1 MVLGMRLKDFY
12 YQMEDVEGIGLSDK
26 GDRHPS
32 HKHFYIDAYDS
43 LFSAWKNEPV
53 QLMELGIASGASL
66 LMWSQYFTKGIVT
79 GLDIVEPVRKEY
91 LQSLP
96 NANMIFGDAYDNDNA
111 KYLVEN
117 LPKQD
122 VFIEDG
128 AHDVEN
134 QITALLKYN
143 KLVRSGGYYI
153 CEDMY
158 IGNLARYLTE
168 GVYQI
173 NDRNFT
179 TTIFDQHRR
188 INGLYDDVMIIIQFL
203 N

>member
-1 MVLGMRLKDFY
+1 MRLKEFY

-32 HKHFYIDAYDS
+32 HKHFYIDAYDN
-43 LFSAWKNEPV
+43 LFSAWKDEPI

-66 LMWSQYFTKGIVT
+66 LLWSQYFTKGIVT
-79 GLDIVEPVRKEY
+79 GLDVVEPVRKEY

-96 NANMIFGDAYDNDNA
+96 NTNMIFGDAYDNDNA

-128 AHDVEN
+128 AHDIDN
-134 QITALLKYN
+134 QISALMKYHS
-143 KLVRSGGYYI
+143 LVKPGGYYI
-153 CEDMY
+153 CEDLFVA
-158 IGNLARYLTE
+158 NLAKYLID

-173 NDRNFT
+173 TDRNFT
-179 TTIFDQHRR
+179 TTILDYHNRP
-188 INGLYDDVMIIIQFL
+188 NGLADDVMVIIQFL

>member
-1 MVLGMRLKDFY
+1 MSLKKHY
-12 YQMEDVEGIGLSDK
+12 SQMEDIPEIGLSDK

-43 LFSAWKNEPV
+43 LFSAFKDEPI

-66 LMWSQYFTKGIVT
+66 LLWSQYFTKGIVT

-96 NANMIFGDAYDNDNA
+96 NVHMLFGDAYDNDNA

-122 VFIEDG
+122 IFIVDG
-128 AHDVEN
+128 AHDIDN
-134 QITALLKYN
+134 QIKAFHKYS
-143 KLVRSGGYYI
+143 KLVRPGGYYI
-153 CEDMY
+153 CEDLHLQ
-158 IGNLARYLTE
+158 NLGEYLAN
-168 GVYQI
+168 GVYKI
-173 NDRNFT
+173 NDRNYML
-179 TTIFDQHRR
+179 TIYDGHGKPH
-188 INGLYDDVMIIIQFL
+188 GLWDDVMIIVNFL

>member
-1 MVLGMRLKDFY
+1 MSLKKHY
-12 YQMEDVEGIGLSDK
+12 SQMEDIPEIGLSDK

-43 LFSAWKNEPV
+43 LFSAFKDEPI

-66 LMWSQYFTKGIVT
+66 LLWSQYFTKGIVT

-96 NANMIFGDAYDNDNA
+96 NVHMLFGDAYDNDNA

-117 LPKQD
+117 LPKQN

-128 AHDVEN
+128 AHDIDN
-134 QITALLKYN
+134 QIKAFHKYS
-143 KLVRSGGYYI
+143 KLVRPGGYYI
-153 CEDMY
+153 CEDLHLQ
-158 IGNLARYLTE
+158 NLGEYLAN
-168 GVYQI
+168 GVYKI
-173 NDRNFT
+173 NDRNYML
-179 TTIFDQHRR
+179 TIYDGHGKPH
-188 INGLYDDVMIIIQFL
+188 GLWDDVMIIVNFL

>member
-1 MVLGMRLKDFY
+1 MRLKEFY

-32 HKHFYIDAYDS
+32 HKHFYIDAYDN
-43 LFSAWKNEPV
+43 LFSAWKDEPI

-66 LMWSQYFTKGIVT
+66 LLWSQYFKG
-79 GLDIVEPVRKEY
+79 Y
-91 LQSLP
+91 LQNLP
-96 NANMIFGDAYDNDNA
+96 NTKMIFGDAYDNDKA

-128 AHDVEN
+128 AHDIDN
-134 QITALLKYN
+134 QISALMKYHS
-143 KLVRSGGYYI
+143 LVKPGGYYI
-153 CEDMY
+153 CEDLF
-158 IGNLARYLTE
+158 IANLAKYLVD

-173 NDRNFT
+173 TNRNFT
-179 TTIFDQHRR
+179 TTILDYHNRP
-188 INGLYDDVMIIIQFL
+188 NGLADDVMVIIQFL

>member
-1 MVLGMRLKDFY
+1 
-12 YQMEDVEGIGLSDK
+12 MEEVEGIGFSDK
-26 GDRHPS
+26 GDRHPT
-32 HKHFYIDAYDS
+32 HKHFYIDVYDGM
-43 LFSAWKNEPV
+43 FSGWKDEPV

-66 LMWSQYFTKGIVT
+66 LMWSQYFTKGHIT
-79 GLDIVEPVRKEY
+79 GLDIFEPVRREY
-91 LQSLP
+91 LETLP
-96 NANMIFGDAYDNDNA
+96 NVGMIFGDAYNDDNV

-117 LPKQD
+117 LNKQD
-122 VFIEDG
+122 IFIEDG
-128 AHDVEN
+128 AHDIDN

-143 KLVRSGGYYI
+143 KLVRPGGYYI

-158 IGNLARYLTE
+158 IGNLAKYLTD

-188 INGLYDDVMIIIQFL
+188 VNGLYDDVMVIIQFS

>member
-1 MVLGMRLKDFY
+1 MVLDMRLKDFY

-26 GDRHPS
+26 GDRHLT

-43 LFSAWKNEPV
+43 LFSAWKDEPI

-66 LMWSQYFTKGIVT
+66 LMWSQYFTKGIIT
-79 GLDIVEPVRKEY
+79 GLDIVEPVRKDY
-91 LQSLP
+91 LEVLP
-96 NANMIFGDAYDNDNA
+96 NINMIFGDAYDNDNA
-111 KYLVEN
+111 RYLVEN

-128 AHDVEN
+128 AHDVEA

-143 KLVRSGGYYI
+143 KLVRPGGYYI
-153 CEDMY
+153 CEDLY
-158 IGNLARYLTE
+158 IANLAKYLID

-173 NDRNFT
+173 TDRNFT

-188 INGLYDDVMIIIQFL
+188 INGLADDVMVIIQFL

>member
-1 MVLGMRLKDFY
+1 MRLKDFY

>member
-1 MVLGMRLKDFY
+1 MVLDMRLKEFY
-12 YQMEDVEGIGLSDK
+12 YQMEDVPDIGLSDK

-32 HKHFYIDAYDS
+32 HKHFYIDVYDN
-43 LFSAWKNEPV
+43 LFSHLKDQPI

-66 LMWSQYFTKGIVT
+66 LMWAQYFTKGIVT
-79 GLDIVEPVRKEY
+79 GLDIVEPVRKDY
-91 LQSLP
+91 LSKLP
-96 NANMIFGDAYDNDNA
+96 NVNMIFGDAYDNDNA

-128 AHDVEN
+128 AHDVDN
-134 QITALLKYN
+134 QITALMKYHH
-143 KLVRSGGYYI
+143 LVKPGGYYI
-153 CEDMY
+153 CEDLFV
-158 IGNLARYLTE
+158 GNLPKYLID

-173 NDRNFT
+173 GGRNFT
-179 TTIFDQHRR
+179 TSVLDYHNRP
-188 INGLYDDVMIIIQFL
+188 NGLADDVMVILQFF

>member
-1 MVLGMRLKDFY
+1 MRIKEFY
-12 YQMEDVEGIGLSDK
+12 YQMEEIEGIGFSDK
-26 GDRHPS
+26 GDRHPT
-32 HKHFYIDAYDS
+32 HKHFYIDVYDGM
-43 LFSAWKNEPV
+43 FSVWKDEPV

-66 LMWSQYFTKGIVT
+66 LMWSQYFTKGHIT
-79 GLDIVEPVRKEY
+79 GLDIFEPVRREY
-91 LQSLP
+91 LETLP
-96 NANMIFGDAYDNDNA
+96 NVGMIFGDAYNDDNA

-117 LPKQD
+117 LNKQD
-122 VFIEDG
+122 IFIEDG
-128 AHDVEN
+128 AHDIDN

-143 KLVRSGGYYI
+143 KLVRPGGYYI

-158 IGNLARYLTE
+158 IGNLAKYLTD

-188 INGLYDDVMIIIQFL
+188 VNGLYDDVMVIIQFS